1 MGESVKPIKTPFT
14 TVAGK
19 LYRDSSTHDVNNNHA
34 FFSVIAKPSTPVRP
48 FAGSI
53 IAGADRGQEASEE
66 GAWCPGRPGNRAA
79 AFRGSQLA
87 SARRPPR

>member
-1 MGESVKPIKTPFT
+1 MKPIKTPFT
-14 TVAGK
+14 IVAVK
-19 LYRDSSTHDVNNNHA
+19 LYRDFSIHDMNNNHA
-34 FFSVIAKPSTPVRP
+34 FFSVIAKPTSPVRP

-66 GAWCPGRPGNRAA
+66 GAWCPGRPGNQAA

-87 SARRPPR
+87 SARRPP